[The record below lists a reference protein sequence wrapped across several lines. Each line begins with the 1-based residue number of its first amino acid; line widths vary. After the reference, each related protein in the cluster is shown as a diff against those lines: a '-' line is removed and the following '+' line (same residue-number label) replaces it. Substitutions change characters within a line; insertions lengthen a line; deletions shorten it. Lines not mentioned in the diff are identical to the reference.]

1 MAMLANYFVFL
12 HKTSMCNNEIK
23 ANKKIALAKKDLS
36 QKWLSK

>member
-23 ANKKIALAKKDLS
+23 ANKNSIGKERSI
-36 QKWLSK
+36 SKMAF